1 MNEVKKTHV
10 KSFYSGVLVTCYE
23 YNGLMYVANQHGHYD
38 VYEGEYVRGEKKR
51 VVQSSAEEIKNIIAL
66 YKKDN
71 PKG

>member
-1 MNEVKKTHV
+1 MVTKTHV

-23 YNGLMYVANQHGHYD
+23 HNGIKYVANQHGNYD
-38 VYEGEYVRGEKKR
+38 VYEGDYVRGEKKR
-51 VVQSSAEEIKNIIAL
+51 VVHASADEIKNVMAL

>member
-1 MNEVKKTHV
+1 MNQVKKTHV
-10 KSFYSGVLVTCYE
+10 KSFYSGVLVTCFE
-23 YNGLMYVANQHGHYD
+23 YKGLMYVANQHGHYD